1 MLSCLPMRAGYV
13 PCDAPG
19 SSSYFTPKA
28 ARKATQ
34 LAMQNPV
41 IAKLD
46 VALARSSFTAT
57 PAYLH
62 AFPFRC
68 ASADAGPEQILSWWS
83 MTSHW
88 KPDT

>member
-1 MLSCLPMRAGYV
+1 MLSCLPVRAGYV

-28 ARKATQ
+28 ARKASQ

-46 VALARSSFTAT
+46 VALARSSFTSLLSCIIACLSLPSCT
-57 PAYLH
+57 
-62 AFPFRC
+62 
-68 ASADAGPEQILSWWS
+68 DAGP
-83 MTSHW
+83 
-88 KPDT
+88 

>member
-1 MLSCLPMRAGYV
+1 MLSCPPMRAGYV

-28 ARKATQ
+28 ARKASQ

-46 VALARSSFTAT
+46 VALARSSYTSLLSCKLACPSLLLCT
-57 PAYLH
+57 
-62 AFPFRC
+62 
-68 ASADAGPEQILSWWS
+68 DAGP
-83 MTSHW
+83 
-88 KPDT
+88 